1 MRLFLT
7 LIVSLFL
14 LSGCASTQL
23 MPSDIPKNRITP
35 QGLYLSPAQAH
46 EMVTNEQDKVLF
58 VDVRSRVELQYFGVA
73 KGIDANI
80 PYYYVDQWHWY
91 KKYSRFE
98 RIENNEFVSM
108 LDRRLK
114 DKGLSRNDRI
124 VFICKSGAR
133 SKRAAKALFKQGF
146 KNVYIITTGFDGNK
160 VKTGA
165 KKGQRVID
173 GWKNDGLP
181 WRYKLDA
188 NKVFSPEELE
198 EALKKPQS
206 KNS

>member
-1 MRLFLT
+1 MRLL
-7 LIVSLFL
+7 LSLFISLLL
-14 LSGCASTQL
+14 LSGCATTQL
-23 MPSDIPKNRITP
+23 NPAEVPKNRITP
-35 QGLYLSPAQAH
+35 QGLYLTPAQAH
-46 EMVTNEQDKVLF
+46 EMVAEQKDKLLF
-58 VDVRSRVELQYFGVA
+58 VDVRTRVELQYFGIADGV
-73 KGIDANI
+73 DANI
-80 PYYYVDQWHWY
+80 PYYYLDQWHWY

-98 RIENNEFVSM
+98 RVDNKQFVSM

-114 DKGLSRNDRI
+114 QKGLTRDDRI

-160 VKTGA
+160 VKKGS

-181 WRYKLDA
+181 WSYKLNA
-188 NKVFSPEELE
+188 NKIFFPEELAKALQKP
-198 EALKKPQS
+198 EANK
-206 KNS
+206 